1 MCAYNCTLLYVLLV
15 KLSVAPA
22 QALTKY
28 QEAFE
33 GSDAAAI
40 HAAVRKGDLLFGE
53 GSGLGV
59 KIGGKN
65 RTALAVMR
73 GMLKSVLVDAL
84 IRCDGASLNFDGVA
98 LFNQLSNGQ
107 QLATYLGAHYVA
119 SLIANVPSLIG
130 SLAAFGNPVGLMRG
144 LGDGVR

>member
-1 MCAYNCTLLYVLLV
+1 M

-22 QALTKY
+22 QALTKH

-33 GSDAAAI
+33 GEEAAAI
-40 HAAVRKGDLLFGE
+40 HAAVRKGDLLVG
-53 GSGLGV
+53 GDSGGLGV

-73 GMLKSVLVDAL
+73 GMLKSILVDAL

-98 LFNQLSNGQ
+98 LFNELSNGQ
-107 QLATYLGAHYVA
+107 QLVTYLGAHYLA
-119 SLIANVPSLIG
+119 SLISNVPSLIG
-130 SLAAFGNPVGLMRG
+130 SLAAFGNPVGLIRG